1 MRLQTKIQS
10 FIISLVWMVG
20 KNQAVTK
27 FYLWNRLA
35 DIPRELSRGDR
46 VASNK
51 ELNKANKAKKDE
63 FYTML
68 ADIEVELKHYRKH
81 FKGKTVLCN
90 CDDPFESN
98 FFKYF
103 AMNFNYLGLKKLIA
117 TCYRGSPVLG
127 EEFEQLSIFELD
139 GEAPKRHP
147 YKIEITEVIDANG
160 DGAVDLSDVA
170 YLLRSKKNALTLLAG
185 DGDFRSAECVEILK
199 EADIV
204 VTNPPFSL
212 FREFV
217 AQLVEYGKQFLIIGN
232 VNAITYKEIFPLI
245 KDNKLWMG
253 YSIHSGDREFRV
265 PDDYPLEAAGCR
277 VDSEGRKYIRVKG
290 VRWYTNM
297 DYIERHT
304 DLDLWRSYSNESYP
318 TYDNYRAIEI
328 GATADIPEDYDGIM
342 GVPITFLDKYNPD
355 QFEII
360 GCTESEGKGFSC
372 GLWIEE
378 SKVAQPLISGERKY
392 KRIFI
397 RRR

>member
-1 MRLQTKIQS
+1 M
-10 FIISLVWMVG
+10 
-20 KNQAVTK
+20 
-27 FYLWNRLA
+27 
-35 DIPRELSRGDR
+35 
-46 VASNK
+46 ASNK
-51 ELNKANKAKKDE
+51 DLNKAAKAKKDE

-103 AMNFNYLGLKKLIA
+103 AMNFNYLGVKKLIA
-117 TCYRGSPVLG
+117 TCYQGSPVLG
-127 EEFEQLSIFELD
+127 EEFEQLSMFELD
-139 GEAPKRHP
+139 GETPKRYP
-147 YKIEITEVIDANG
+147 YKIEITEVVDSNG
-160 DGAVDLSDVA
+160 DGAVDLTDVE
-170 YLLRSKKNALTLLAG
+170 YLLHNKKNALTLLAG
-185 DGDFRSAECVEILK
+185 DGDFRSDECVKILK

-217 AQLVEYGKQFLIIGN
+217 AQLVEHGKQFLIIGN

-245 KDNKLWMG
+245 KDNRLWLG

-265 PDDYPLEAAGCR
+265 PDDYPLEAAGHR
-277 VDSEGRKYIRVKG
+277 IDEKGRKYIRVKG

-297 DYIERHT
+297 DYVERHT
-304 DLDLWRSYSNESYP
+304 DLDLWKMYTPAEYP
-318 TYDNYRAIEI
+318 CYDNYDAINVDV
-328 GATADIPEDYDGIM
+328 TADIPSDYDGIM

-360 GCTESEGKGFSC
+360 GCTEAGNPYCLKFYTNMYQHMNGTHFYNMKSARYAPMIHHETVPAKNYYTVAEVEGYLTKTYF
-372 GLWIEE
+372 
-378 SKVAQPLISGERKY
+378 
-392 KRIFI
+392 RIFI
-397 RRR
+397 KRR